1 MQGYMRQRRL
11 ISMSLFGNA
20 FKGIRVP
27 VSWIEASDSGLR
39 LALWVQGFSLKVR
52 I

>member
-1 MQGYMRQRRL
+1 MQGYIRQRSL

-20 FKGIRVP
+20 LGIRVP
-27 VSWIEASDSGLR
+27 VSWIEVSDSGLR